1 MRIKLTIW
9 VSIVELNFF
18 PMHINTK
25 MKSYVRN
32 RTIPIMNP
40 PSRCHTGGAYV
51 RRQASLSLWWFF
63 SLLLT
68 RGLRI
73 DVRLFSLCYE
83 IILFLSW
90 VLPSFLPSF
99 LLSFFRSFL
108 LSFLPSFL
116 TGVGAYVRR
125 QASLSLWWFFSL
137 ILTRGLRID
146 VRLFFLCYE
155 IILFLS
161 WVLPSFLSS
170 FLPSLRGVGAYVRR
184 EASLSLWCLFS
195 FLVTRGLRI
204 DVRLVTFM
212 SVSLPRYERGIG

>member
-1 MRIKLTIW
+1 MRYQPVIFFKGSLSQERQCSGKKSDSNFRTQVRDFTVRLHWNLALMTPSNRYGRVHFRKNRALLMRIKLTIW

-83 IILFLSW
+83 IILFLWW

-99 LLSFFRSFL
+99 LPF
-108 LSFLPSFL
+108 FLPSFL
-116 TGVGAYVRR
+116 PYGG
-125 QASLSLWWFFSL
+125 WG
-137 ILTRGLRID
+137 LTLD
-146 VRLFFLCYE
+146 VRLVSLCDD
-155 IILFLS
+155 
-161 WVLPSFLSS
+161 SFLSS
-170 FLPSLRGVGAYVRR
+170 LR
-184 EASLSLWCLFS
+184 E
-195 FLVTRGLRI
+195 GL
-204 DVRLVTFM
+204 
-212 SVSLPRYERGIG
+212 G